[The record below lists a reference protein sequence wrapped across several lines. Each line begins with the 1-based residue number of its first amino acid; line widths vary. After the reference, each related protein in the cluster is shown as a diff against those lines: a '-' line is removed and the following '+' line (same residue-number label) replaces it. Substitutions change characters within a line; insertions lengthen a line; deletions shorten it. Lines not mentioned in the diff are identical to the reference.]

1 MKKYK
6 NYYGHRRFYELL
18 DKMAEIHSKKNRDY
32 GKLEDPLAN
41 FKMSRELGISPFL
54 GCLIRISDKYS
65 RIAGFAKKGFME
77 VKEESI
83 QDTLIDLSVY
93 AIIATI
99 LYEEE
104 YKK

>member
-1 MKKYK
+1 MKNKYF
-6 NYYGHRRFYELL
+6 GHPRFYELL
-18 DKMAEIHSKKNRDY
+18 DAMRDTHSRKNRDY
-32 GKLEDPLAN
+32 GKIDDPLAN
-41 FKMSRELGISPFL
+41 FKMCKEMGVSPFL

-83 QDTLIDLSVY
+83 KDTLIDLSVY
-93 AIIATI
+93 SLIAII

-104 YKK
+104 HKK